1 MRLFEFA
8 NDAADG
14 VETVLRNLLGQ
25 ADTQHITAQVPYQVL
40 SNLLNPLGYGEMD
53 YDAFKAVHD
62 SDPERF
68 KDLVSNFDSEG
79 VTLKTKAETPQD
91 QANLTPNKSAG
102 KSVDQMAH
110 NVVAKDL

>member
-8 NDAADG
+8 NDAADD

-25 ADTQHITAQVPYQVL
+25 ADTNQQTAQVDYQTL

-53 YDAFKAVHD
+53 YDAFKALHD
-62 SDPERF
+62 ADPDKF
-68 KDLVSNFDSEG
+68 KETVANFDSEG
-79 VTLKTKAETPQD
+79 VTLKTKAETPAQK
-91 QANLTPNKSAG
+91 LTPNTSSG

-110 NVVAKDL
+110 NVVSKELS

>member
-8 NDAADG
+8 NQAADD
-14 VETVLRNLLGQ
+14 VETVLRNLLGR
-25 ADTQHITAQVPYQVL
+25 ADSFQETAKVDYQTL

-53 YDAFKAVHD
+53 YDAFKAIHD
-62 SDPERF
+62 ADADRF

-79 VTLKTKAETPQD
+79 VTLKTKAESPAD
-91 QANLTPNKSAG
+91 AALTPNTSSG

-110 NVVAKDL
+110 NVVKNM